1 MTASKISR
9 PNSFLGSSAA
19 TPRNSSFDNYRS
31 QVPQNVNRTK
41 RCLFGMP
48 DSNETKRLY
57 NESVQQDRQRFIQ
70 RYNFDTVAD
79 LPSIASQRLYFKG
92 YGAAATEVFHRATVR
107 RIRFFHQPPTPDFS
121 AAETQPVAILDQ
133 RNSFTWNHFNQS

>member
-41 RCLFGMP
+41 RCLFGIP

-70 RYNFDTVAD
+70 RYNFDTVA
-79 LPSIASQRLYFKG
+79 G
-92 YGAAATEVFHRATVR
+92 
-107 RIRFFHQPPTPDFS
+107 
-121 AAETQPVAILDQ
+121 QPVRSSSMISSSSSSSSSSSRSSPSREYCRPNEAKGLGKDDSKKPYTRQ
-133 RNSFTWNHFNQS
+133 QQK

>member
-9 PNSFLGSSAA
+9 ANSFLGTSAA

-41 RCLFGMP
+41 RCLFGVP

-57 NESVQQDRQRFIQ
+57 QESVQQDRQRFMN
-70 RYNFDTVAD
+70 RYNFDIVT
-79 LPSIASQRLYFKG
+79 G
-92 YGAAATEVFHRATVR
+92 
-107 RIRFFHQPPTPDFS
+107 QPGKNSSMISSSSSSSSSRSSPTREYKDDSKKPY
-121 AAETQPVAILDQ
+121 TRQQ
-133 RNSFTWNHFNQS
+133 QK